1 MVEFEKEPDYTR
13 MAMDTLG
20 LSFEERI
27 IIQKYCQT
35 LLLSALNFNDN
46 PENNGKIIIPEE
58 IITFADS
65 KFPNDLEII
74 KKVWEKSIELA
85 GS

>member
-58 IITFADS
+58 MIAFADS

>member
-1 MVEFEKEPDYTR
+1 MVEFEKEPDYTG

-35 LLLSALNFNDN
+35 LLLCALNFNDN